1 MKTRRI
7 VRIALDVFFA
17 LVASGLPLSATAQD
31 GPHRAG
37 VVVTHD
43 DGATVTRCVSFAE
56 NVISG
61 YELLARSGLEL
72 AVEANA
78 TGATVCSLDGQ
89 GCAFPE
95 QSCFCKCQGSPCV
108 YWSYWRLD
116 DGGWNY
122 QTIGA
127 GSTQVTA
134 GTVEGWRW
142 GAGTVDSAT
151 EPPLLTLAE
160 ICGEATGAEQ
170 AQTTAAMTDSPL
182 AAAPVGVTATAP
194 PPITQETG
202 PDTTTSVSAATAA
215 LGVVLAVAIIGP
227 LVVAGV
233 YFLRRRARSQGSS
246 A

>member
-1 MKTRRI
+1 VRPLRVSIYI
-7 VRIALDVFFA
+7 VFVALTLAV
-17 LVASGLPLSATAQD
+17 VGPPLRAAAQD

-37 VVVTHD
+37 LVVTHD

-56 NVISG
+56 DVISG

-108 YWSYWRLD
+108 YWSYWRLGA
-116 DGGWNY
+116 DGWTY

-127 GSTQVTA
+127 GGTQVTDGA
-134 GTVEGWRW
+134 VEGWRW

-151 EPPLLTLAE
+151 EPRLLTLAE
-160 ICGEATGAEQ
+160 ICGEATGTEQ
-170 AQTTAAMTDSPL
+170 AQTTVATTDSPP
-182 AAAPVGVTATAP
+182 AAAPGGVTAIASP
-194 PPITQETG
+194 PMTPEAT
-202 PDTTTSVSAATAA
+202 PDTTATVSAATAA
-215 LGVVLAVAIIGP
+215 LGVVLAAVIVGP
-227 LVVAGV
+227 LVVAVV
-233 YFLRRRARSQGSS
+233 YFLRRRARSQGGS

>member
-7 VRIALDVFFA
+7 VRAVLGVFFA
-17 LVASGLPLSATAQD
+17 LVAGGLPLSATAQD
-31 GPHRAG
+31 DPHRAG

-43 DGATVTRCVSFAE
+43 DGATATRCVSFAE
-56 NVISG
+56 DVISG
-61 YELLARSGLEL
+61 YELLTRSGLEL

-108 YWSYWRLD
+108 YWSYWRLED
-116 DGGWNY
+116 DGWSY

-127 GSTQVTA
+127 GGTQVTDGA
-134 GTVEGWRW
+134 VEGWRW

-170 AQTTAAMTDSPL
+170 AQTTVATTDSPP
-182 AAAPVGVTATAP
+182 AVAPGGVTAIASP
-194 PPITQETG
+194 PMTQEAG
-202 PDTTTSVSAATAA
+202 PDTTATVSAATAA
-215 LGVVLAVAIIGP
+215 LGVVLAAVIVGP
-227 LVVAGV
+227 LVVAIV
-233 YFLRRRARSQGSS
+233 YFLRRRARS
-246 A
+246 